1 MTPRITRP
9 LPVTIVTGTVA
20 SALVLTMLSAPVRAQ
35 DASSSTA
42 TGNASSSPAAAPAST
57 PADANAARDAL
68 AKKDGEGDQSALLKQ
83 TLTAVDK
90 QYSLIRRN
98 QFQLTYDVNYTYIGQ
113 EKIVTDLAAGG
124 VTLFNIENTSSH
136 TITNTFSGDYG
147 LLNNLTGNVTL
158 PVLSRYSESTV
169 DSGVSNTIGD
179 ISLGARWQPFEAR
192 RDSAN
197 VTFTGNVRLPSGRS
211 PFKVIAG
218 SGQATGSGVTAV
230 SAGINA
236 NRIVDPVALFG
247 SISGT
252 VSAPAKDLYQVNGTQ
267 TLTRVQ
273 PGASV
278 AFGMGFAYALSYDI
292 STTVS
297 FQESIAAGSRLNF
310 LSGLKA
316 KTNTQTSGILNMGLG
331 YRISPK
337 TTVNVSVGIGL
348 TADSPNLSLDV
359 NLPLAF

>member
-1 MTPRITRP
+1 MTPRTTRP

-35 DASSSTA
+35 DASAAPSTA
-42 TGNASSSPAAAPAST
+42 PTGAAATT
-57 PADANAARDAL
+57 PPDANAARDAL
-68 AKKDGEGDQSALLKQ
+68 AKKDGEGGDSALLKQ

-113 EKIVTDLAAGG
+113 EKITTDLASGN

-158 PVLSRYSESTV
+158 PVLSRYSEATV
-169 DSGVSNTIGD
+169 DSGVSNSIGD
-179 ISLGARWQPFEAR
+179 ISVGARWQPFEAH
-192 RDSAN
+192 RDAPN
-197 VTFTGNVRLPSGRS
+197 LTFNSSLRLPSGRS

-218 SGQATGSGVTAV
+218 SGQATGSGVTALT
-230 SAGINA
+230 AGVNA

-247 SISGT
+247 SLSYT
-252 VSAPAKDLYQVNGTQ
+252 YSAPANDLYQANGTRI
-267 TLTRVQ
+267 LTRVQ
-273 PGASV
+273 PGGTM
-278 AFGMGFAYALSYDI
+278 AFGLGFAYALSYDI

-297 FQESIAAGSRLNF
+297 FQEAISAGSKLRF
-310 LSGLKA
+310 ADGFEA
-316 KTNTQTSGILNMGLG
+316 KTNTQTSGILNLGLG
-331 YRISPK
+331 YRVSPK
-337 TTVNVSVGIGL
+337 TTVNITVGIGL
-348 TADSPNLSLDV
+348 TTDSPNLSLDV